1 MTSGATIGIDGWDL
15 KLQKTILNLNH
26 WIKKKKKK
34 SEKVKK
40 VIKKLWDGE
49 DELHGEIAIS
59 NYTGSQ
65 F

>member
-1 MTSGATIGIDGWDL
+1 M
-15 KLQKTILNLNH
+15 N
-26 WIKKKKKK
+26 IKKISK

-49 DELHGEIAIS
+49 GELHGEIAIPIS

-65 F
+65 S